1 MITRFITLC
10 CLFVTLYAQAQIP
23 VGAWRDHLS
32 YNNIIGI
39 EEYNNQIIALTDRAL
54 FIHDIASNTNR
65 RITKTNGLAGVDML
79 SLGVDSVSG
88 TILIGYANGVFDI
101 IANGN
106 ITNVRD
112 IARSSVIGDLG
123 IYNVFFNNTLAY
135 LSTGFGIVVF
145 DIDEREIKETYFIGE
160 GAKQLR
166 VNDVTIFQNK
176 IYAATNEGIYVA
188 DINNVNLTDYRN
200 WSRESTIQNS
210 TERFNNLA
218 VFANKLFVNYWS
230 PENTPQTTYSDI
242 IFHFDGTTWTEWKRM
257 NNIKTKDLRESNGYM
272 VLSSTNTVSY
282 YNASLAFQTSVGT
295 LETEPKPKY
304 LRSNGAVILNNQ
316 ELWMADSRYGLVHWH
331 VTDGLKKYV
340 LPQGPSSNNVVQLK
354 MYNDNLWAVS
364 GGVSGTWNNTFNRD
378 GFYSFVNESWST
390 YIPSQ
395 IEILDGS
402 YDYISV
408 EIDPI
413 NNDNIW
419 VGTWGKGL
427 FQVQNG
433 EVINKF
439 TEENSPLEID
449 INRTDVNFTKIG
461 GLTYDVDG
469 NLWMTNPQCQ
479 APLKVLTAGGDWHS
493 FELGNELP
501 TDFPVSEIIITE
513 AGHKWLLRPRKKG
526 MFVFDDNGT
535 IANKNDDRW
544 KEINTEVGH
553 GELPTLSV
561 NAARLDLDGE
571 MWLGT
576 ASGIAVFYS
585 PDEVFDNENFK
596 AEQIL
601 IEQDGNVQILLE
613 SEVITSIEIDGANRK
628 WIGTQASGVYLLSS
642 DGTKQIYHFT
652 TENSPLIN
660 NEIADIALNHGNGE
674 VYFATTEGIIS
685 FKGTATTGLLENSQ
699 PFAYPNPVPPGY
711 DGVIAVKNLVANS
724 FFKVIDIAG
733 NMLYEGQTEGGQ
745 AIWNGKNYQGEKVET
760 GIYMFLITDET
771 GKQTSTAKVLVTK

>member
-10 CLFVTLYAQAQIP
+10 CLFVSIYSQAQIP

-54 FIHDIASNTNR
+54 FIHDIESNSNR
-65 RITKTNGLAGVDML
+65 RITKANGLAGVDML
-79 SLGVDSVSG
+79 SIGVDSVSG
-88 TILIGYANGVFDI
+88 IILVGYANGVFDI
-101 IANGN
+101 IINGN

-112 IARSSVIGDLG
+112 IARSVVIGDLG
-123 IYNVFFNNTLAY
+123 IYNVFFNNSLAY

-145 DIDEREIKETYFIGE
+145 DIKDREIKETYFIGQ

-166 VNDVTIFQNK
+166 VNDVAIFEND

-188 DINNVNLTDYRN
+188 DVNNANLTDFRN
-200 WSRESTIQNS
+200 WNRVSTIQNS

-230 PENTPQTTYSDI
+230 PENTPQTTYSDL
-242 IFHFDGTTWTEWKRM
+242 IFHFDGVSWVEWKIM
-257 NNIKTKDLRESNGYM
+257 NNIKTKDLRVSNGSL
-272 VLSSTNTVSY
+272 VLSSSNTVSY
-282 YNASLAFQTSVGT
+282 YNTSLAFQDNVGT
-295 LETEPKPKY
+295 LETDPKPKY
-304 LRSNGAVILNNQ
+304 SRPNGAVLLNNQ
-316 ELWMADSRYGLVHWH
+316 ELWIADSRYGMVHWH
-331 VTDGLKKYV
+331 VTNGLQKYV

-364 GGVSGTWNNTFNRD
+364 GGVTGTWNNTFNRG
-378 GFYSFVNESWST
+378 GFYSFVNESWSNYSPDLT
-390 YIPSQ
+390 ES
-395 IEILDGS
+395 LDGS

-408 EIDPI
+408 EIDPV

-419 VGTWGKGL
+419 VGTWGQGL
-427 FQVQNG
+427 FQIQNG
-433 EVINKF
+433 EVINKY
-439 TEENSPLEID
+439 TADNSPLEID
-449 INRTDVNFTKIG
+449 INRTDADFTKIG
-461 GLTYDVDG
+461 GLTYDIDG

-479 APLKVLTAGGDWHS
+479 APLKVLTAAGDWYS
-493 FELGNELP
+493 FEMGNELP
-501 TDFPVSEIIITE
+501 TEFPVSEIIITE
-513 AGHKWLLRPRKKG
+513 SGYKWIIRPRKKG

-535 IANKNDDRW
+535 ISNKNDDRW
-544 KEINTEVGH
+544 KQINTEVGS

-561 NAARLDLDGE
+561 NTARLDLDGE

-576 ASGIAVFYS
+576 AAGIAVFYS
-585 PDEVFDNENFK
+585 PDEVFNDENFK

-628 WIGTQASGVYLLSS
+628 WVGTQASGVYLLSS

-660 NEIADIALNHGNGE
+660 NEISDITLNHGNGE
-674 VYFATTEGIIS
+674 VYFATSEGIIS
-685 FKGTATTGLLENSQ
+685 FKGTATTGLLENSE
-699 PFAYPNPVPPGY
+699 PFVYPNPVPPGY
-711 DGVIAVKNLVANS
+711 EGVIAVKNLVANS
-724 FFKVIDIAG
+724 YFKVIDIAG
-733 NMLYEGQTEGGQ
+733 NMIYESQTEGGQ
-745 AIWNGKNYQGEKVET
+745 AIWNGKNYQGDKVET
-760 GIYMFLITDET
+760 GVYLFLITDDT